1 MTTLFSLERV
11 KRRAAPD
18 TVPQSRE
25 ERLMAA
31 LRELLPADAYAMRGA
46 DGAPDIIVCHQGR
59 ALGLELKART
69 ESYSEAQAQTFPKL
83 RDAGM
88 RIETV
93 RDADQALG
101 RLREMGVKLKEESRH
116 AVRDCYREE
125 TRRKK

>member
-1 MTTLFSLERV
+1 MTTIFSLERV
-11 KRRAAPD
+11 KKKTGA
-18 TVPQSRE
+18 VPESIEARV
-25 ERLMAA
+25 MAL

-101 RLREMGVKLKEESRH
+101 RLREMGVKLKEEARH

-125 TRRKK
+125 TRRRT

>member
-1 MTTLFSLERV
+1 MTTIFSLERV
-11 KRRAAPD
+11 KKKTGTLPE
-18 TVPQSRE
+18 TTE
-25 ERLMAA
+25 ERLMAL
-31 LRELLPADAYAMRGA
+31 LRDLLPADAYALRGA